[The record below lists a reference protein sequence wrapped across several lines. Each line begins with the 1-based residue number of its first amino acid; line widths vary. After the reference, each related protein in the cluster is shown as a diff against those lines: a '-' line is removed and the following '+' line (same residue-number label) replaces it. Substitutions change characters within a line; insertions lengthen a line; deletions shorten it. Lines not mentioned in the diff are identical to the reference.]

1 MTGTP
6 GADDEISEET
16 LLLVIHI
23 RERAAQAPG
32 AADLADLLTSAA
44 AKGDDMSADEIR
56 ALARDAIAQAE
67 QVSFLL
73 GKLAGL
79 LDEVGG
85 T

>member
-1 MTGTP
+1 M

-16 LLLVIHI
+16 LQMVIRI
-23 RERAAQAPG
+23 RERAAQIPN
-32 AADLADLLTSAA
+32 AADLADLLTATAMKS
-44 AKGDDMSADEIR
+44 DVMSADQIR
-56 ALARDAIAQAE
+56 ALAQNAVAQAE

-79 LDEVGG
+79 LDEEETG